1 MKVVRH
7 TKSQFKLMEK
17 TLTMTLKAERPG
29 ITQLKSWLNKN
40 MKVLM
45 SDGRVL
51 VGIFLCTDK
60 YTSDTRREC
69 GFTSVSFYR
78 AGNVI
83 IGSCNEYTRD
93 PDTENDL
100 DMEPRLLGLA
110 MVPGNHIARMWVDNV
125 KEPVRPTSPAAEDEG
140 S

>member
-1 MKVVRH
+1 
-7 TKSQFKLMEK
+7 
-17 TLTMTLKAERPG
+17 
-29 ITQLKSWLNKN
+29 

-60 YTSDTRREC
+60 YANDREKWP
-69 GFTSVSFYR
+69 VSKVFNAR

-83 IGSCNEYTRD
+83 IGSCNEYTGD
-93 PDTENDL
+93 PDIEDDL

-110 MVPGNHIARMWVDNV
+110 MVPGHHIAKMWVDNV
-125 KEPVRPTSPAAEDEG
+125 KEPVRPTSPAADDDEG